1 MERRACLRLRKH
13 AHLETRDKLMS
24 DETQASLKAP
34 TLFRNYISF
43 SGAVIVAA
51 SLASIILL
59 FLIELTK
66 AADNP
71 YLGIVTYVILPA
83 FLILGIVIILVGMLI
98 ERRRRRRSPESEI
111 PAYPRIDLNEPRQRR
126 IAFTLTG
133 LSFIFIFMSAFGS
146 YRAYE
151 YSESVEFCGTTC
163 HSVMK
168 PEHVAFMATSHA
180 RIRCV
185 DCHVGH
191 GAQSYA
197 RSKLNGA
204 RQLYSLAFNTYSRPI
219 KTPVDNMR
227 PANETCEQ
235 CHWPSK
241 FYGAQLKTFNHYGY
255 DEQNSLRQT
264 RMLISVGGGNPE
276 TGPVAGIHWH
286 MSLANEITYI
296 ATDSHRQVI
305 PWIRIK
311 DRQGKVT
318 EYYDRTRP
326 LGAEQIA
333 TADKRRMDCIDCHNR
348 PAHVYLPPDV
358 AVDQSFSAGRLN
370 PSLPY
375 LKRQAI
381 ASLNQPY
388 KTENEAVNA
397 IATSLDDFY
406 RSNYSDVYSQRKSE
420 VEGAIGEIQRIYKTY
435 FFPEMKTN
443 WETHPNNI
451 GHLYSSGCFRCHDGE
466 HVSNTGK
473 VISNDCSICHTVLS
487 DSARPSTTLKTL
499 SVQHPVDLGGL
510 ADRKC
515 ETCHK
520 ANEPFKHPLNLGDI
534 SMFQC
539 VECHP
544 RKN

>member
-1 MERRACLRLRKH
+1 
-13 AHLETRDKLMS
+13 MS
-24 DETQASLKAP
+24 DEAPASAKAP

-43 SGAVIVAA
+43 AGALIVAA

-71 YLGIVTYVILPA
+71 YLGIVTYVILPT
-83 FLILGIVIILVGMLI
+83 FLILGLVIVFAGMLF
-98 ERRRRRRSPESEI
+98 ERRRRRLRPDSEI
-111 PAYPRIDLNEPRQRR
+111 AAYPKIDLNDPRQRR
-126 IAFTLTG
+126 IAFSLVAV
-133 LSFIFIFMSAFGS
+133 SFVFIFMSAFGS

-151 YSESVEFCGTTC
+151 YSESVEFCGETC

-168 PEHVAFMATSHA
+168 PEFVAFRATSHA

-185 DCHVGH
+185 DCHVGS

-197 RSKLNGA
+197 RAKLNGA
-204 RQLYSLAFNTYSRPI
+204 HQLYSLAFNKYSKPI
-219 KTPVDNMR
+219 HTPVQNMR

-241 FYGAQLKTFNHYGY
+241 FYGAQMKTFNHYAY

-264 RMLISVGGGNPE
+264 RMLINVGGGDQGG
-276 TGPVAGIHWH
+276 GPIAGIHWH
-286 MSLANEITYI
+286 MNLANEVSYI

-305 PWIRIK
+305 PWVRVK
-311 DRQGKVT
+311 DRQGNVT
-318 EYYDRTRP
+318 EYYDRTRR
-326 LGAEQIA
+326 LSAEQIS
-333 TADKRRMDCIDCHNR
+333 TLEKRRMDCIDCHNR
-348 PAHVYLPPDV
+348 PAHTYLPPDV
-358 AVDQSFSAGRLN
+358 AVDQSIAAGRLD

-388 KTENEAVNA
+388 TTEDEAVKA
-397 IATSLDDFY
+397 IGTSLDAFY
-406 RSNYSDVYSQRKSE
+406 RTSYAEVYRQKGDA
-420 VEGAIGEIQRIYKTY
+420 VKGAISETQRIYRTY

-466 HVSNTGK
+466 HVSDTGK
-473 VISNDCSICHTVLS
+473 VISNNCNVCHTVIS
-487 DSARPSTTLKTL
+487 DSARPATVLKPL
-499 SVQHPVDLGGL
+499 FVQHPVDLGSL

-515 ETCHK
+515 ESCHK
-520 ANEPFKHPLNLGDI
+520 ANEPFKHPVNLGDI
-534 SMFQC
+534 STFQC
-539 VECHP
+539 AECHP
-544 RKN
+544 KNR

>member
-1 MERRACLRLRKH
+1 
-13 AHLETRDKLMS
+13 MS
-24 DETQASLKAP
+24 DEAQAPVKVP

-43 SGAVIVAA
+43 AGAVIVAA

-59 FLIELTK
+59 FLIELTR
-66 AADNP
+66 AAENP

-83 FLILGIVIILVGMLI
+83 FLILGLLIIVVGMLF

-111 PAYPRIDLNEPRQRR
+111 AAYPKVDLNDPRQRR
-126 IAFTLTG
+126 IAFSLTA
-133 LSFIFIFMSAFGS
+133 LSFIFVFMSAFGS

-151 YSESVEFCGTTC
+151 YSESVEFCGQTC
-163 HSVMK
+163 HTVMK
-168 PEHVAFMATSHA
+168 PEYVAFKATSHA

-191 GAQSYA
+191 GAESYA

-204 RQLYSLAFNTYSRPI
+204 RQLYSLAFNKYSKPI
-219 KTPVDNMR
+219 NTPVHNMR

-241 FYGAQLKTFNHYGY
+241 FYGSQLKTFNHYAY
-255 DEQNSLRQT
+255 DEKNSLRQT
-264 RMLISVGGGNPE
+264 RMLISVGGGNPG

-286 MSLANEITYI
+286 MNLANEIFYI

-305 PWIRIK
+305 PWIRVK
-311 DRQGKVT
+311 DRQGNVT
-318 EYYDRTRP
+318 EYYDRNRP
-326 LGAEQIA
+326 LTAEQIA
-333 TADKRRMDCIDCHNR
+333 TAEKRRMDCIDCHNR

-358 AVDQSFSAGRLN
+358 AVDQSFAAGRLD

-381 ASLNQPY
+381 ASLNQTY
-388 KTENEAVNA
+388 TTEDEAVSA
-397 IATSLDDFY
+397 IDSSLDNFY
-406 RSNYSDVYSQRKSE
+406 RTNYGELYSQRGSE
-420 VEGAIGEIQRIYKTY
+420 FKAAISEIQRIYKTY

-466 HVSNTGK
+466 HVSSAGK
-473 VISNDCSICHTVLS
+473 VIPNDCNICHTVLS
-487 DSARPSTTLKTL
+487 DSARPLTGLKTL

-520 ANEPFKHPLNLGDI
+520 ANEPYKHPVNLGDI

-544 RKN
+544 KKN

>member
-1 MERRACLRLRKH
+1 MSEEAEAVERVP
-13 AHLETRDKLMS
+13 
-24 DETQASLKAP
+24 SL
-34 TLFRNYISF
+34 FHNYISF
-43 SGAVIVAA
+43 AGAVIVAA

-66 AADNP
+66 AAENP
-71 YLGIVTYVILPA
+71 YLGIVTYIILPA
-83 FLILGIVIILVGMLI
+83 FLILGLVIIAAGMVI
-98 ERRRRRRSPESEI
+98 ERRRRRRWPESEI
-111 PAYPRIDLNEPRQRR
+111 AAFPKIDLNDPRQRR
-126 IAFTLTG
+126 IAFTLVG
-133 LSFIFIFMSAFGS
+133 VSFIFIFMSAFGS

-151 YSESVEFCGTTC
+151 YSESVEFCGKTC

-168 PEHVAFMATSHA
+168 PEFVAFKATSHA

-185 DCHVGH
+185 DCHVGS
-191 GAQSYA
+191 GAESYA

-204 RQLYSLAFNTYSRPI
+204 HQLYSLAFKKYSKPI
-219 KTPVDNMR
+219 NTPVFNMR

-241 FYGAQLKTFNHYGY
+241 FYGAQLKTFNHYAY
-255 DEQNSLRQT
+255 DEKNSLRQT
-264 RMLISVGGGNPE
+264 RMLINVGGGNPDS
-276 TGPVAGIHWH
+276 GPVAGIHWH
-286 MSLANEITYI
+286 MNLANEVSYI
-296 ATDSHRQVI
+296 PTDSHRQVI
-305 PWIRIK
+305 PWVRVK
-311 DRQGKVT
+311 DRQGTVI

-326 LGAEQIA
+326 LSPEQVSQ
-333 TADKRRMDCIDCHNR
+333 ADKRRMDCIDCHNR

-358 AVDQSFSAGRLN
+358 AVDQSFAAGRLD

-388 KTENEAVNA
+388 TTENDAVKA
-397 IATSLDDFY
+397 IATSLDAFY
-406 RSNYSDVYSQRKSE
+406 RTNYGEVYRQKGDVVK
-420 VEGAIGEIQRIYKTY
+420 GAISETQRIYSTY

-473 VISNDCSICHTVLS
+473 VIPTDCNICHTVIY
-487 DSARPSTTLKTL
+487 DSANPAA
-499 SVQHPVDLGGL
+499 SVRMGSFQHPVDLGGL
-510 ADRKC
+510 AELKC
-515 ETCHK
+515 EVCHK
-520 ANEPFKHPLNLGDI
+520 ANRPFQHPVNLGDI

-539 VECHP
+539 LECHP
-544 RKN
+544 RKK

>member
-1 MERRACLRLRKH
+1 
-13 AHLETRDKLMS
+13 MS
-24 DETQASLKAP
+24 DDTAAATKAP

-43 SGAVIVAA
+43 AGALIVAA

-59 FLIELTK
+59 FLIEFTK

-71 YLGIVTYVILPA
+71 YLGIVTYTILPA
-83 FLILGIVIILVGMLI
+83 FLILGIAVILGGMAL
-98 ERRRRRRSPESEI
+98 ERRRRRRRPEAGI
-111 PAYPRIDLNEPRQRR
+111 PAYPRIDLNDPRQRR
-126 IAFTLTG
+126 IAFSLTG
-133 LSFIFIFMSAFGS
+133 VAFIFIFMSAFGS

-151 YSESVEFCGTTC
+151 YSESVEFCGKTC

-168 PEHVAFMATSHA
+168 PEHVAFLATSHA

-191 GAQSYA
+191 GAESYA

-204 RQLYSLAFNTYSRPI
+204 RQLYSLAFNKFSKPI
-219 KTPVDNMR
+219 NTPVHNMR
-227 PANETCEQ
+227 PANETCEK

-241 FYGAQLKTFNHYGY
+241 FYGAQLKTFNHYAY
-255 DEQNSLRQT
+255 DEKNSLRQT
-264 RMLISVGGGNPE
+264 RMLINVGGGNPDS
-276 TGPVAGIHWH
+276 GPVAGIHWH
-286 MSLANEITYI
+286 MNLGNEVTYI
-296 ATDSHRQVI
+296 ASDTHRQVI
-305 PWIRIK
+305 PWIQVK
-311 DRQGKVT
+311 DRKGNIT
-318 EYYDRTRP
+318 EYYDRGRP
-326 LGAEQIA
+326 LSQTQMAQGE
-333 TADKRRMDCIDCHNR
+333 KRRMDCIDCHNR
-348 PAHVYLPPDV
+348 PAHAYLPPDV
-358 AVDQSFSAGRLN
+358 ALDQSFDAGRLD

-375 LKRQAI
+375 LKREAV
-381 ASLNQPY
+381 ASLNKPY
-388 KTENEAVNA
+388 ATEDEAVKT
-397 IATSLDDFY
+397 IATSLDGFY
-406 RSNYSDVYSQRKSE
+406 RASYSDLYSQKTE
-420 VEGAIGEIQRIYKTY
+420 TVKTAIAETQRIYKTY

-473 VISNDCSICHTVLS
+473 VISTDCNVCHTVLS
-487 DSARPSTTLKTL
+487 DSARPATVLKAL

-539 VECHP
+539 VECHA

>member
-1 MERRACLRLRKH
+1 
-13 AHLETRDKLMS
+13 MS
-24 DETQASLKAP
+24 DEAQESAKSP

-43 SGAVIVAA
+43 AGALIVAA

-66 AADNP
+66 AAENP

-83 FLILGIVIILVGMLI
+83 FLILGLVIIVAGMLI
-98 ERRRRRRSPESEI
+98 ERRRRRRSPESGI
-111 PAYPRIDLNEPRQRR
+111 TAYPKIDLNDPRQRR
-126 IAFTLTG
+126 IALTLVG
-133 LSFIFIFMSAFGS
+133 VSFVFIFMSAFGS

-151 YSESVEFCGTTC
+151 YSESVEFCGQTC
-163 HSVMK
+163 HTVMK
-168 PEHVAFMATSHA
+168 PEYVAFKATSHA

-191 GAQSYA
+191 GAESYA

-204 RQLYSLAFNTYSRPI
+204 RQLYSLAFNRYSRPI
-219 KTPVDNMR
+219 NTPVHNMR

-235 CHWPSK
+235 CHWPAK
-241 FYGAQLKTFNHYGY
+241 FYGPQLKTFNHYAY

-264 RMLISVGGGNPE
+264 RMLINVGGGNPD
-276 TGPVAGIHWH
+276 TGVVAGIHWH
-286 MSLANEITYI
+286 MNLGNEISYI
-296 ATDSHRQVI
+296 ATDSHRQVL
-305 PWIRIK
+305 PWISAK

-318 EYYDRTRP
+318 EYYDRNRP
-326 LGAEQIA
+326 LTKEQIT
-333 TADKRRMDCIDCHNR
+333 TAEKRRMDCIDCHDR

-358 AVDQSFSAGRLN
+358 AVDQSFSAGKLD

-375 LKRQAI
+375 LKRQTIAVLNKDYATEDEAVRTI
-381 ASLNQPY
+381 AS
-388 KTENEAVNA
+388 T
-397 IATSLDDFY
+397 LDEFY
-406 RSNYSDVYSQRKSE
+406 RSNYAELYRQKGDLVK
-420 VEGAIGEIQRIYKTY
+420 GAIGETQRIYKTY
-435 FFPEMKTN
+435 FFPEMKTS

-466 HVSNTGK
+466 HVSDSGK
-473 VISNDCSICHTVLS
+473 VIPNDCNICHTVLS
-487 DSARPSTTLKTL
+487 DSARPATALKAV
-499 SVQHPVDLGGL
+499 SIQHPVDLGGL

-520 ANEPFKHPLNLGDI
+520 ANEPFKHPVNLGDI

-544 RKN
+544 RQK